1 MNEKNT
7 NSSRLMITV
16 ALCMVVALGW
26 SYFFS
31 PKPKPKSLGTTAA
44 QTQPVDPAA
53 AAAARQ
59 VDPSSP
65 SPAAPAVADVSR
77 GTSAQKR
84 FPTERVVLEG
94 DKLRAVLTSDGA
106 GLATLELKGEK
117 YKKTHEGKAVPEGQV
132 DLAVVEAGQ
141 RHPLA
146 TEVRGADGKVLV
158 PADASYQVV
167 SREAGKV
174 VFRTEANGLTVTKT
188 VGVDPQTYKLDVKV
202 EVASAAAFAGQ
213 LVVRYDGK
221 SLPEGQGSSGG
232 FFSAKTNVPAQSI
245 CEVAGGKPERLAPG
259 NKHPT
264 WEGKNALFAGVDE
277 QYFLAALLPSAASPA
292 DCQIGQDKAG
302 QVTATLTF
310 PLAVAA
316 NSSAAKDLT
325 LFAGPKETDVLSSVA
340 APLRDAV
347 DLGFWWLIARV
358 LLEVMKFFYKVVP
371 PHNWGIAIIL
381 LTLSVKAVTFPLQH
395 KSMKSMQEMQRL
407 QPQIDEMKKK
417 FAGDQQRQNLEQ
429 MKLFKEHGVNPM
441 GSCLPMVIQMPVWIA
456 LYTTLQVSVELYHSV
471 FIPGW
476 LADLTAKDPYYIL
489 PVGMGIT
496 MFLTQYLTPTPMSN
510 PSQKVMGYAMTAFF
524 SFLMLN
530 LPSGL
535 TLYIFINNL
544 LSIAQ
549 QMYLRRTM
557 RVPPGGGAAAT
568 TLTVSAKRA

>member
-1 MNEKNT
+1 MNENNT

-31 PKPKPKSLGTTAA
+31 PKPKPKAAQTTAA

-53 AAAARQ
+53 AAAAKPA
-59 VDPSSP
+59 DPSAP
-65 SPAAPAVADVSR
+65 SPAAPAGADVSR
-77 GTSAQKR
+77 GTSALKA

-94 DKLRAVLTSDGA
+94 DRLRAVLTSDGA
-106 GLATLELKGEK
+106 GLAVLELKGDK
-117 YKKTHEGKAVPEGQV
+117 YKKTHEGKAVPVGQV

-146 TEVRGADGKVLV
+146 TEVRGADGKVLI

-167 SREAGKV
+167 SRDAGKV
-174 VFRTEANGLTVTKT
+174 VFRAEANGLTVTKT
-188 VGVDPQTYKLDVKV
+188 VAVDPRTYKLDVKV
-202 EVASAAAFAGQ
+202 EVTSAAAFAGQ

-245 CEVAGGKPERLAPG
+245 CEIAGGKPERLAPG

-277 QYFLAALLPSAASPA
+277 QYFLAALVPAAGSPA

-302 QVTATLTF
+302 QVTSTLTF
-310 PLAVAA
+310 PLSVAA
-316 NSSAAKDLT
+316 NGSATKDLT

-417 FAGDQQRQNLEQ
+417 FAGDTQRQNLEQ

-441 GSCLPMVIQMPVWIA
+441 GSCLPMLIQMPIWFA
-456 LYTTLQVSVELYHSV
+456 LYTTLGVSVELYNSV
-471 FIPGW
+471 FIHGW
-476 LADLTAKDPYYIL
+476 INDLTARDPYFIL
-489 PVGMGIT
+489 PVAMGVT
-496 MFLTQYLTPTPMSN
+496 MILTQVLTPSPMSN
-510 PSQKVMGYAMTAFF
+510 PSQKTMGFAMSGFF
-524 SFLMLN
+524 ALLMFTY
-530 LPSGL
+530 PAGL
-535 TLYIFINNL
+535 TLYIFTNNL

-549 QMYLRRTM
+549 QVYLRRTFKM
-557 RVPPGGGAAAT
+557 NPPPASGQ
-568 TLTVSAKRA
+568 TLAVNAKRA